1 MYRTTQPG
9 TLLVAILV
17 VSLAVVA
24 SIGFSTGWHPV
35 PAVVA
40 AVLVFILIVFRSLTI
55 EIDASEL
62 RCFLGDGLVRRRF
75 PLSEIASARPVR
87 NKWYY
92 GWGVRWIPSGWM
104 FNVSGLD
111 AVELT
116 LASGKRFRV
125 GTDRPR
131 EVIDALRHYRPALT
145 DSAEA

>member
-17 VSLAVVA
+17 VSLAVVSA
-24 SIGFSTGWHPV
+24 IGSSTGWHPV
-35 PAVVA
+35 VAVVA
-40 AVLVFILIVFRSLTI
+40 AMLGLILIVFRSLTI
-55 EIDASEL
+55 EIDETEL
-62 RCFLGDGLVRRRF
+62 RCWLGDGLVRRRF

-92 GWGVRWIPSGWM
+92 GWGIRWIPTGWM

-116 LASGKRFRV
+116 LSSGKRFRI
-125 GTDRPR
+125 GTDRPG
-131 EVIDALRHYRPALT
+131 EVIEALRRYGY
-145 DSAEA
+145 S